1 MSLTPPYF
9 CNFCQSFNMGDSC
22 SKEEI
27 QDDTREEEKNR
38 KIVIFGERK
47 TGKTGL
53 IERFVSGS
61 FPPNYRTMIGV
72 SLALKVLTVEETTKV
87 HLQLVGT
94 FSALLFSL
102 FQKIDLLR
110 KWDLAGRCTESES
123 RAFYSKRASA
133 VIYLYSID
141 SRKSFDSIVAWCN
154 SLSLDDEVQKVFVG
168 SKSDLEEERVVS
180 EDEGRVFIFLFI
192 VLTFSFLLFSQKVS
206 FFPRVLQ
213 INWE

>member
-1 MSLTPPYF
+1 
-9 CNFCQSFNMGDSC
+9 MGDSC

-87 HLQLVGT
+87 HLQL
-94 FSALLFSL
+94 
-102 FQKIDLLR
+102 
-110 KWDLAGRCTESES
+110 WDLAGRCTESES

-154 SLSLDDEVQKVFVG
+154 SLSLDDEVQKVIVG

-180 EDEGRVFIFLFI
+180 EDEGRGLANQLGMMFMEVSGKTGHNVDDLFFELASTLVQRKNPYI
-192 VLTFSFLLFSQKVS
+192 KKA
-206 FFPRVLQ
+206 RC
-213 INWE
+213 